1 MPANKNAMR
10 RYLVLDL
17 LFRSG
22 GHTIDELMDE
32 LEERLHYSVG
42 KNTVLDDIAF
52 MESSEGWN
60 IELERRQYGHKK
72 LLLYRD
78 PSFSIM
84 NMPLTQ
90 EQARQLRQTIDTLS
104 GIKGLP
110 KFGWLEPLLATLK
123 EKFAIDGTPKGT
135 VALEQCERLQGL
147 EWFGQLFE
155 AIVAGQVVELRY
167 HRFGRP
173 ARTRTVMPYQL
184 KQYNN
189 RWYVV
194 GCEPEKLPRLKYV
207 VVPIDRIVDL
217 SNTHAAPSNP
227 HAALDAASPKTEGD
241 SGSGAGM
248 RGQAPEGTAE
258 AIREHFTHIVGV
270 SLLPEG
276 KPVTV
281 RLKAWKPDAWYID
294 TKPIHWSQKMVQ
306 EEKEWMVFELEVI
319 PNEELVQQ
327 LLTYANRMEV
337 LEPLSLR
344 EELYTRAQKTLELN
358 KPQE

>member
-17 LFRSG
+17 MFRSG
-22 GHTIDELMDE
+22 GHTIDELMDQI
-32 LEERLHYSVG
+32 EERLRYRVG

-72 LLLYRD
+72 LLLYKD

-155 AIVAGQVVELRY
+155 AIVAGQVVELKY

-173 ARTRTVMPYQL
+173 NRTRTVMPYQL

-189 RWYVV
+189 RWYLV
-194 GCEPEKLPRLKYV
+194 GCEPEKLPRLKYA
-207 VVPIDRIVDL
+207 VVPIDRIDQLTVKNEIL
-217 SNTHAAPSNP
+217 KVEST
-227 HAALDAASPKTEGD
+227 
-241 SGSGAGM
+241 
-248 RGQAPEGTAE
+248 GTAE

-270 SLLPEG
+270 SLNPESR
-276 KPVTV
+276 PETV

-294 TKPIHWSQKMVQ
+294 TKPIHWSQQRV
-306 EEKEWMVFELEVI
+306 EEADDWMVFTLEVI

-327 LLTYANRMEV
+327 LLTYANRLEV

-344 EELYTRAQKTLELN
+344 QELVKRAEEILLRN
-358 KPQE
+358 KV

>member
-17 LFRSG
+17 MFRSG
-22 GHTIDELMDE
+22 GHTIDELMDQI
-32 LEERLHYSVG
+32 EERLRYRVG

-155 AIVAGQVVELRY
+155 AIVAGQVVELKY

-173 ARTRTVMPYQL
+173 NRTRTVMPYQL

-189 RWYVV
+189 RWYLV

-207 VVPIDRIVDL
+207 VVPIDRIEELRVSSNVESLKSSKVQGVPVD
-217 SNTHAAPSNP
+217 
-227 HAALDAASPKTEGD
+227 
-241 SGSGAGM
+241 
-248 RGQAPEGTAE
+248 TAE

-281 RLKAWKPDAWYID
+281 RFKAWKPDAWYID
-294 TKPIHWSQKMVQ
+294 TKPIHWSQQRVE
-306 EEKEWMVFELEVI
+306 EEKDWMVFALEVI

-327 LLTYANRMEV
+327 LLTYANRCEV
-337 LEPLSLR
+337 IEPQSLR
-344 EELYTRAQKTLELN
+344 QELYTRAQKILELN

>member
-1 MPANKNAMR
+1 MR

-17 LFRSG
+17 MFRSG

-32 LEERLHYSVG
+32 IEERLRYRVG
-42 KNTVLDDIAF
+42 KNTLLDDIAF
-52 MESSEGWN
+52 MESNEGWN

-72 LLLYRD
+72 LLLYKD
-78 PSFSIM
+78 PTFSIM

-147 EWFGQLFE
+147 EWFGQLFD
-155 AIVAGQVVELRY
+155 AIVAEQVVVLKY

-207 VVPIDRIVDL
+207 VVPIDRIEELRVESVELRVSSKVESSKVQGVPVD
-217 SNTHAAPSNP
+217 
-227 HAALDAASPKTEGD
+227 
-241 SGSGAGM
+241 
-248 RGQAPEGTAE
+248 TAE

-270 SLLPEG
+270 SLLPEC
-276 KPVTV
+276 KPVKV
-281 RLKAWKPDAWYID
+281 RFKAWKPDAWYID
-294 TKPIHWSQKMVQ
+294 TKPIHWSQQRV
-306 EEKEWMVFELEVI
+306 EKEKDWMVFTLEVI

-327 LLTYANRMEV
+327 LLTYANRLEV

-344 EELYTRAQKTLELN
+344 QELYSRAQKILERN
-358 KPQE
+358 VPQEPSLK

>member
-17 LFRSG
+17 MFRSG

-32 LEERLHYSVG
+32 IEERLRYRVG
-42 KNTVLDDIAF
+42 KNTLLDDIAF
-52 MESSEGWN
+52 MESNEGWN

-72 LLLYRD
+72 LLLYKD
-78 PSFSIM
+78 PTFSIM

-147 EWFGQLFE
+147 EWFGQLFD
-155 AIVAGQVVELRY
+155 AIVAEQVVELKY

-173 ARTRTVMPYQL
+173 SRTRTVMPYQL

-207 VVPIDRIVDL
+207 VVPIDRIEELRVSSKVESLKSSKVQGAPVD
-217 SNTHAAPSNP
+217 
-227 HAALDAASPKTEGD
+227 
-241 SGSGAGM
+241 
-248 RGQAPEGTAE
+248 TAE

-281 RLKAWKPDAWYID
+281 RFKAWKPDAWYID
-294 TKPIHWSQKMVQ
+294 TKPIHWSQQRVE
-306 EEKEWMVFELEVI
+306 EEKDWMVFTLEVI

-327 LLTYANRMEV
+327 LLTYANRCEV
-337 LEPLSLR
+337 IEPQSLR
-344 EELYTRAQKTLELN
+344 QELYTRAQKILELN

>member
-1 MPANKNAMR
+1 M
-10 RYLVLDL
+10 LDL

-72 LLLYRD
+72 LLLYKD

-90 EQARQLRQTIDTLS
+90 EQARQLRLS

-147 EWFGQLFE
+147 EWFGQLFD

-207 VVPIDRIVDL
+207 VVPIDRIEELRVESVEFRVSSKVESL
-217 SNTHAAPSNP
+217 KSS
-227 HAALDAASPKTEGD
+227 KVQGVQE
-241 SGSGAGM
+241 
-248 RGQAPEGTAE
+248 APEGTAE

-306 EEKEWMVFELEVI
+306 DEKEWMVFTLEVI

-344 EELYTRAQKTLELN
+344 EELVNRAEGILLRN
-358 KPQE
+358 KV

>member
-1 MPANKNAMR
+1 MR

-17 LFRSG
+17 MFRSG

-32 LEERLHYSVG
+32 IEERLRYRVG

-72 LLLYRD
+72 LLLYKD

-110 KFGWLEPLLATLK
+110 KFGWLEPLPATLK

-155 AIVAGQVVELRY
+155 AIVAGQVVELKY

-173 ARTRTVMPYQL
+173 NRTRTVMPYQL

-207 VVPIDRIVDL
+207 VVPIDRIDQLTVKNEIL
-217 SNTHAAPSNP
+217 KVEST
-227 HAALDAASPKTEGD
+227 
-241 SGSGAGM
+241 
-248 RGQAPEGTAE
+248 GTAE

-270 SLLPEG
+270 SLNPESR
-276 KPVTV
+276 PETV

-294 TKPIHWSQKMVQ
+294 TKPIHWSQRRV
-306 EEKEWMVFELEVI
+306 EEADEWMVFTLEVI

-327 LLTYANRMEV
+327 LLTYANRLEV

-344 EELYTRAQKTLELN
+344 QELVKRAEEILAHN
-358 KPQE
+358 KS

>member
-52 MESSEGWN
+52 MESSEGWS
-60 IELERRQYGHKK
+60 IDLERRQYGHKK

-207 VVPIDRIVDL
+207 VVPIDRIEELRV
-217 SNTHAAPSNP
+217 
-227 HAALDAASPKTEGD
+227 
-241 SGSGAGM
+241 GSKVESSKV
-248 RGQAPEGTAE
+248 QEVPEGTVE

-276 KPVTV
+276 KTVMV
-281 RLKAWKPDAWYID
+281 RLKVWKPDAWYID
-294 TKPIHWSQKMVQ
+294 TKPIHWSQKCVE
-306 EEKEWMVFELEVI
+306 EEKDWMLFTLEVI

-327 LLTYANRMEV
+327 LLTYANRLEV
-337 LEPLSLR
+337 LEPQSLR
-344 EELYTRAQKTLELN
+344 EELVKRAEEILQRN
-358 KPQE
+358 KV

>member
-1 MPANKNAMR
+1 M
-10 RYLVLDL
+10 LDL
-17 LFRSG
+17 MFRSG

-32 LEERLHYSVG
+32 IEERLRYRVG

-110 KFGWLEPLLATLK
+110 KFGWLEPQLATLK

-155 AIVAGQVVELRY
+155 AIVAGQVVELKY

-173 ARTRTVMPYQL
+173 NRTRTVMPYQL

-207 VVPIDRIVDL
+207 VVPIDRIEELRVE
-217 SNTHAAPSNP
+217 SVEFAHQARG
-227 HAALDAASPKTEGD
+227 PKQRVSSKVESSKVQGVHEV
-241 SGSGAGM
+241 
-248 RGQAPEGTAE
+248 PEGAAE

-270 SLLPEG
+270 SLNPESR
-276 KPVTV
+276 PVTV

-294 TKPIHWSQKMVQ
+294 TKPIHWSQQRV
-306 EEKEWMVFELEVI
+306 EEADDWMVFTLEVI

-327 LLTYANRMEV
+327 LLTYANRLEV

-344 EELYTRAQKTLELN
+344 QELVKRAEGILLRN
-358 KPQE
+358 KVWSLAFRVS

>member
-1 MPANKNAMR
+1 MR

-32 LEERLHYSVG
+32 LEERLHYRVG

-60 IELERRQYGHKK
+60 IDLERRQYGHKK

-78 PSFSIM
+78 PTFSIM

-207 VVPIDRIVDL
+207 VVPIDRIEELKVKSEEL
-217 SNTHAAPSNP
+217 KVESS
-227 HAALDAASPKTEGD
+227 
-241 SGSGAGM
+241 
-248 RGQAPEGTAE
+248 GTAE

-337 LEPLSLR
+337 LAPLSLR
-344 EELYTRAQKTLELN
+344 QELVKRAEGILQRN
-358 KPQE
+358 KV

>member
-17 LFRSG
+17 MFRSG

-32 LEERLHYSVG
+32 IGKRLGYRVG
-42 KNTVLDDIAF
+42 KNTLLDDIAF
-52 MESSEGWN
+52 MESNEGWN

-72 LLLYRD
+72 LLLYKD
-78 PSFSIM
+78 PTFSIM

-147 EWFGQLFE
+147 EWFGQLFD
-155 AIVAGQVVELRY
+155 AIVAGQVVELKY

-173 ARTRTVMPYQL
+173 NRTRTVMPYQL

-207 VVPIDRIVDL
+207 VVPIDRIEELRVESVEL
-217 SNTHAAPSNP
+217 RVSSKVE
-227 HAALDAASPKTEGD
+227 SSKVQGVQEI
-241 SGSGAGM
+241 
-248 RGQAPEGTAE
+248 PEGAAE

-281 RLKAWKPDAWYID
+281 RFKAWKPDAWYID
-294 TKPIHWSQKMVQ
+294 TKPIHWSQQIVE
-306 EEKEWMVFELEVI
+306 EEKDWMVFTLEVI

-327 LLTYANRMEV
+327 LLTYANRLEV

-344 EELYTRAQKTLELN
+344 QELYSRAQKILERN
-358 KPQE
+358 APQEPSLK

>member
-17 LFRSG
+17 MFRSG
-22 GHTIDELMDE
+22 GHTIDELMDQI
-32 LEERLHYSVG
+32 EERLRYRVG

-72 LLLYRD
+72 LLLYKD

-155 AIVAGQVVELRY
+155 AIVAGQMVELKY

-173 ARTRTVMPYQL
+173 NRTRTVMPYQL

-189 RWYVV
+189 RWYLV
-194 GCEPEKLPRLKYV
+194 GCEPEKLPRLKYA
-207 VVPIDRIVDL
+207 VVPIDRIDQLTVKNEIL
-217 SNTHAAPSNP
+217 KVEST
-227 HAALDAASPKTEGD
+227 
-241 SGSGAGM
+241 
-248 RGQAPEGTAE
+248 GTAE

-270 SLLPEG
+270 SLNPESR
-276 KPVTV
+276 PETV

-294 TKPIHWSQKMVQ
+294 TKPIHWSQRRV
-306 EEKEWMVFELEVI
+306 EEADEWMVFTLEVI

-327 LLTYANRMEV
+327 LLTYANRLEV

-344 EELYTRAQKTLELN
+344 QELVKRAEEILAHN
-358 KPQE
+358 KS

>member
-1 MPANKNAMR
+1 M
-10 RYLVLDL
+10 LDL
-17 LFRSG
+17 MFRSG
-22 GHTIDELMDE
+22 GHTIDELMDQI
-32 LEERLHYSVG
+32 EERLRYRVG

-72 LLLYRD
+72 LLLYKD

-155 AIVAGQVVELRY
+155 AIVAGQVVELKY

-173 ARTRTVMPYQL
+173 NRTRTVMPYQL

-189 RWYVV
+189 RWYLV
-194 GCEPEKLPRLKYV
+194 GCEPEKLPRLKYA
-207 VVPIDRIVDL
+207 VVPIDRIDQLTVKNEIL
-217 SNTHAAPSNP
+217 KVEST
-227 HAALDAASPKTEGD
+227 
-241 SGSGAGM
+241 
-248 RGQAPEGTAE
+248 GTAE

-270 SLLPEG
+270 SLNPESR
-276 KPVTV
+276 PETV

-294 TKPIHWSQKMVQ
+294 TKPIHWSQRRV
-306 EEKEWMVFELEVI
+306 EEADEWMVFTLEVI

-327 LLTYANRMEV
+327 LLTYANRLEV

-344 EELYTRAQKTLELN
+344 QELVKRAEEILAHN
-358 KPQE
+358 KS